1 MGTGWIRW
9 DSLLPKQL
17 LHAAVFEEVAL
28 SVRIT
33 PGAEKEKKKD
43 EEEEKKLFAGSQTV
57 QIRGQKLCQCRA
69 KSSLGLNNRQ
79 KIRICQQGA
88 KTKSNEAKNG

>member
-17 LHAAVFEEVAL
+17 LHSTVFEEVAL

-33 PGAEKEKKKD
+33 LSAGRGGEKGAVCLESNSSAPGPKAV
-43 EEEEKKLFAGSQTV
+43 SV
-57 QIRGQKLCQCRA
+57 Q
-69 KSSLGLNNRQ
+69 GLNPHLV
-79 KIRICQQGA
+79 
-88 KTKSNEAKNG
+88 

>member
-17 LHAAVFEEVAL
+17 LHSAVFEEVAL

-33 PGAEKEKKKD
+33 HRDAESGKKKKREKKKAVCL
-43 EEEEKKLFAGSQTV
+43 ESN
-57 QIRGQKLCQCRA
+57 
-69 KSSLGLNNRQ
+69 SSAPRPKDVSAPG
-79 KIRICQQGA
+79 
-88 KTKSNEAKNG
+88 

>member
-17 LHAAVFEEVAL
+17 LHSAVFEEVAL

-33 PGAEKEKKKD
+33 PGAEKEKKKM
-43 EEEEKKLFAGSQTV
+43 KKKKKSCLPGVKQFRS
-57 QIRGQKLCQCRA
+57 KA
-69 KSSLGLNNRQ
+69 KSCVSAGLNPHLV
-79 KIRICQQGA
+79 
-88 KTKSNEAKNG
+88 